1 LASGARTRTI
11 SFDRS
16 SFATITAYGAQIG
29 GGLSL
34 QGVHANGE
42 VLLLGA
48 HIDRDLECDGGT
60 FENPTGKALFLDR
73 AKIGG
78 GVFLKNDNNQPFHAK
93 GEVCLGNARIGGNL
107 ECNGGTFENPT
118 GKALFIERAKIGGG
132 VFMSNAD
139 NQPFHAIG
147 EVRLVGA
154 RIVGTL
160 VCDGGQFENPGVAL
174 NFDGAQIGGSVFLRY
189 ADSQP
194 FQAKGEVRLLGAH
207 IGGTLACIGQFENP
221 GGNALSF
228 DRAQIR
234 GSVFLGTRG
243 KQLFRALGEVRLPG
257 AHIDGSLVCGGDLFQ
272 NPYRD
277 ALVCNNSVV
286 KGRFCLMEDA
296 QIVGNVSLAHAEV
309 GTLEDHPSC
318 WPIGSLALDGFRYA
332 RIDASSSSDA
342 SARIAWLDKQQ
353 ERFRKG
359 PEFALSPWTHLAYVL
374 REQGHF
380 LEAEKI
386 EITREDR
393 LRRAGRIVRYGW
405 PVHWL
410 YGKLA
415 GYGYKPGRLVVIG
428 FVVWLGCGVLYTFAA
443 TLGVFGP
450 TNALV
455 FQNPDYDDCR
465 PDANDKAKNGK
476 VKFGDWTHCPDGPAE
491 YTSFS
496 AFAYSLDRVLPVMS
510 LGEANAWEPIT
521 PSAPP
526 AASAP
531 RWVPAFLRPTF
542 DEIAS
547 VFRLQDWSLG
557 SIVRLVSW
565 GEEIFGWVAGLTLA
579 GIVSGIVKRRDGS

>member
-1 LASGARTRTI
+1 MVNEPAGTHRRAYGRSLADFEPLLPAEEKLVWAAARGVKCERDVVVPGIATNDNRIRAGFLRFLALGGDETTLLHEKGVWLQGAFIEEEFDLTGANLPANLTLWSCRFNEGILASGARTRTI

-257 AHIDGSLVCGGDLFQ
+257 AHIDGSLVCGGDLFH

-286 KGRFCLMEDA
+286 K
-296 QIVGNVSLAHAEV
+296 
-309 GTLEDHPSC
+309 
-318 WPIGSLALDGFRYA
+318 
-332 RIDASSSSDA
+332 
-342 SARIAWLDKQQ
+342 
-353 ERFRKG
+353 
-359 PEFALSPWTHLAYVL
+359 
-374 REQGHF
+374 
-380 LEAEKI
+380 
-386 EITREDR
+386 
-393 LRRAGRIVRYGW
+393 
-405 PVHWL
+405 
-410 YGKLA
+410 
-415 GYGYKPGRLVVIG
+415 
-428 FVVWLGCGVLYTFAA
+428 
-443 TLGVFGP
+443 
-450 TNALV
+450 
-455 FQNPDYDDCR
+455 
-465 PDANDKAKNGK
+465 
-476 VKFGDWTHCPDGPAE
+476 
-491 YTSFS
+491 
-496 AFAYSLDRVLPVMS
+496 
-510 LGEANAWEPIT
+510 
-521 PSAPP
+521 
-526 AASAP
+526 
-531 RWVPAFLRPTF
+531 
-542 DEIAS
+542 
-547 VFRLQDWSLG
+547 
-557 SIVRLVSW
+557 
-565 GEEIFGWVAGLTLA
+565 
-579 GIVSGIVKRRDGS
+579 